1 MSVCSRMRESK
12 DSNFVLV
19 SLVENLNQWCFAWFE
34 ASKAEGANRAGLWL
48 TSRWPPGSTLTIS
61 FLDGD
66 TALQARVETVARQ
79 WIQPGRANLFF
90 DFRTDTDKTHIRI
103 SFNEEGSWS
112 VLGNTALRVPDG
124 KPTMNFGWL
133 KPGSSD
139 AEVERVVLHEF
150 GHALGLVHEHQL
162 PAGGIQWD
170 KPAVYADLE
179 PKWSREKIQQNLFD
193 TIDPAEAAMT
203 NLDPLSIMMYPIKKN
218 WTLTGFS
225 TGLNAK
231 LSATDIA
238 FIHNMY

>member
-1 MSVCSRMRESK
+1 LAK
-12 DSNFVLV
+12 IKGLNFAVA
-19 SLVENLNQWCFAWFE
+19 SSVENLDQWCFAWFE
-34 ASKAEGANRAGLWL
+34 ASKVEGANRAGLWL
-48 TSRWPPGSTLTIS
+48 TSRWPPGSTITIS

-66 TALQARVETVARQ
+66 PILRSRVEKAARQ

-90 DFRTDTDKTHIRI
+90 DFRSDTNNTKIRI
-103 SFNEEGSWS
+103 SFAEDGSWS
-112 VLGNTALRVPDG
+112 VLGNTALRIPQG

-133 KPGSSD
+133 KPESAD

-162 PAGGIQWD
+162 PQGGIQWD
-170 KPAVYADLE
+170 KPAVLSDLE
-179 PKWSREKIQQNLFD
+179 PKWSQEKIQKNLFD

-203 NLDPLSIMMYPIKKN
+203 NLDPLSIMMYPIKKS

-231 LSATDIA
+231 LSAIDIA
-238 FIHNMY
+238 FIRNMY

>member
-1 MSVCSRMRESK
+1 M
-12 DSNFVLV
+12 
-19 SLVENLNQWCFAWFE
+19 ENLDKWCFTWFQ
-34 ASKAEGANRAGLWL
+34 ASQAQGANRAGLWL
-48 TSRWPPGSTLTIS
+48 AARWTPGAVIKIS

-66 TALQARVETVARQ
+66 PALHARVETVARQ

-90 DFRTDTDKTHIRI
+90 DFRTDTKDTPIRI
-103 SFNEEGSWS
+103 SFAGTGSWS
-112 VLGNTALRVPDG
+112 VLGTTCRRVPAG
-124 KPTMNFGWL
+124 EPTMNFGWL
-133 KPGSSD
+133 KPDSTD

-162 PAGGIQWD
+162 PAGGIVWN

-193 TIDPAEAAMT
+193 TVNPAEATMT

-231 LSATDIA
+231 LSAIDTA
-238 FIHNMY
+238 FIHNMYS